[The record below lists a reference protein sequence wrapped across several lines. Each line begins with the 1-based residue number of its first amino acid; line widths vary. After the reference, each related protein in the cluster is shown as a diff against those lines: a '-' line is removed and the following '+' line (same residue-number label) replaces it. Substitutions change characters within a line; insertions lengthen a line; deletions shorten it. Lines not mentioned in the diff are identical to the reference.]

1 MRTIQSGSWVQLEF
15 SLGEISISPEISNL
29 ILMGNI
35 TSPRRRAPRLDV
47 DETAKAAAEAGTVS
61 QFEVGFA
68 AAKRQC
74 RSRSRGSGAIVPS
87 PSD

>member
-1 MRTIQSGSWVQLEF
+1 LR
-15 SLGEISISPEISNL
+15 EISISPEISNL

-35 TSPRRRAPRLDV
+35 TSPQRRARRLDV
-47 DETAKAAAEAGTVS
+47 DQTAKAAAAAGTVS
-61 QFEVGFA
+61 QFNVGFA

-74 RSRSRGSGAIVPS
+74 RSRAGGSGKIVPS